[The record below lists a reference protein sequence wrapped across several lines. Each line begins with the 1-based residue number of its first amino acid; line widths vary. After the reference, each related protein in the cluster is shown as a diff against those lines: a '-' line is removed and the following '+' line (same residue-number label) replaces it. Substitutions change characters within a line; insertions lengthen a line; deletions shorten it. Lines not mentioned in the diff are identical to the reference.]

1 MLRIQLTANKRR
13 SRERE
18 RDRKKEKEDDDEERK
33 QDKIGGLVSHF
44 FRLFRWL
51 VVFLKR
57 RTVQLQTTPETE
69 N

>member
-13 SRERE
+13 SRER
-18 RDRKKEKEDDDEERK
+18 DRKEEKEDDDEERK

-57 RTVQLQTTPETE
+57 RTGQLQTTLESE

>member
-13 SRERE
+13 SRE

-33 QDKIGGLVSHF
+33 QDKIGGLVSPNF

-51 VVFLKR
+51 VVSPKR
-57 RTVQLQTTPETE
+57 RTGQLQTTPESE

>member
-13 SRERE
+13 SRER
-18 RDRKKEKEDDDEERK
+18 DRKEEKEDDDEERK

>member
-1 MLRIQLTANKRR
+1 VLRIQLTANKRR
-13 SRERE
+13 SRER
-18 RDRKKEKEDDDEERK
+18 DRKEEKEDDDEERK